1 MAAQARRAASD
12 LIAAFP
18 ALVFRPLTKK
28 DVFMN
33 LKPSA
38 ALAAPI
44 AALLTF
50 MASDAA
56 AQAFDAVRLFGP
68 AGEARGLVGL
78 GVIAGREY
86 LGSDERRTRV
96 VPLLDYQW
104 RNGFFAGTSNG
115 IGYNFSSRPDLDFG
129 LRVTADLGRDEER
142 SPRLRGL
149 GDIDA
154 AAEIGAF
161 LNVSPLKGL
170 TLTSSVRY
178 GAGND
183 NKGLVLDLGA
193 VYSTE
198 LSPSWRLAV
207 GVAGSIVNDEY
218 MQEFF
223 GITAAQSVRSGYAP
237 FTADAGARDV
247 RANLSLTYSVNRR
260 WSVTG
265 GVSASRLLGDAADS
279 PIAVKDNTVNGLL
292 AVSYAF

>member
-1 MAAQARRAASD
+1 MDAFMA
-12 LIAAFP
+12 
-18 ALVFRPLTKK
+18 
-28 DVFMN
+28 
-33 LKPSA
+33 LKTSA
-38 ALAAPI
+38 ALAASL
-44 AALLTF
+44 AALLSF

-68 AGEARGLVGL
+68 AGQQRGLVGL
-78 GVIAGREY
+78 AAVAGREY
-86 LGSDERRTRV
+86 MGSDERRTRV
-96 VPLLDYQW
+96 LPLLDYQW

-115 IGYNFSSRPDLDFG
+115 IGYNFSARPDLDFG
-129 LRVTADLGRDEER
+129 LRVTANLGREEER

-149 GDIDA
+149 GDIDP

-161 LNVSPLKGL
+161 LNLSLLREV

-198 LSPSWRLAV
+198 LSASWRLAV

-223 GITAAQSVRSGYAP
+223 GITPAQSVRSGYAP
-237 FTADAGARDV
+237 FTATAGVRDV
-247 RANLSLTYSVNRR
+247 RANLSLTYSVSRR

-265 GVSASRLLGDAADS
+265 GVILNRLLDDAADS
-279 PIAVKDNTVNGLL
+279 PLAVKDSTVNGVL